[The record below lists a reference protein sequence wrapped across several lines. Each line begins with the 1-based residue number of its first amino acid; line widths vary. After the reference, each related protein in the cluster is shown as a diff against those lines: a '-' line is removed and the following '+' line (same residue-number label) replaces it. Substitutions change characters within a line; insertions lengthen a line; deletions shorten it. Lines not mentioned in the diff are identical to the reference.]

1 MIPKGIEPLFPAWR
15 AGVLAAWLWDLE
27 IQVTGLEP
35 AIYRVKAG
43 CHTTWL
49 HLQKAP
55 CWNRTSFRQICSL
68 SPRRM
73 VRCILCFESRSY
85 AQKNRLSITNKRP
98 WLNRIHQR
106 HQGIAYDFHPLSPI
120 LNGITTIR
128 CLQARSFCCFWHN
141 LKVFMVVMAFLL
153 SLISYELI
161 IASYISVVNLLS
173 VDKFGYHIQKSFL
186 HWRQFT

>member
-1 MIPKGIEPLFPAWR
+1 MGPWNTGDRTWTCDIPVKSRLPYHLATPA
-15 AGVLAAWLWDLE
+15 E
-27 IQVTGLEP
+27 ST
-35 AIYRVKAG
+35 
-43 CHTTWL
+43 
-49 HLQKAP
+49 P
-55 CWNRTSFRQICSL
+55 CWNRTSLRQICSL

-85 AQKNRLSITNKRP
+85 AQKNRLSITNRRP

-141 LKVFMVVMAFLL
+141 LEVFMVVMAFLL
-153 SLISYELI
+153 SLITYELI
-161 IASYISVVNLLS
+161 IASYIPVVNLLS
-173 VDKFGYHIQKSFL
+173 VDKFGYHIQNNFL